1 MLLQKTFKLI
11 LILVNIPFVLL
22 HNCATPIT
30 SVMRQERI
38 LYFNNT
44 KRRPLYN
51 SHEKKKKKSDLPS
64 SSLIGKQRIFLNM
77 KKHTNTQMNDAR

>member
-51 SHEKKKKKSDLPS
+51 SHEKKGDLPS

-77 KKHTNTQMNDAR
+77 KKHTNTQMNDVR

>member
-1 MLLQKTFKLI
+1 MLLQKAFKLI

-51 SHEKKKKKSDLPS
+51 SHEKKKGDLPS

-77 KKHTNTQMNDAR
+77 KKHTNTQMNDVR

>member
-44 KRRPLYN
+44 KNRPLYN
-51 SHEKKKKKSDLPS
+51 SHEKKKKRVTYL
-64 SSLIGKQRIFLNM
+64 LRL
-77 KKHTNTQMNDAR
+77 

>member
-38 LYFNNT
+38 YFNNT
-44 KRRPLYN
+44 KRRPFHN
-51 SHEKKKKKSDLPS
+51 SHEKKKRGDLPS

>member
-51 SHEKKKKKSDLPS
+51 SHEKKNGDLPS